1 MSLLIGEGFQ
11 GDENQQEKPE
21 EQKADDKSKEAKP
34 EIQKTEQDDKSSCD
48 HDDDDD
54 EDKESN
60 SDDKMELQN
69 LMKNLQHFASL
80 SATVPD
86 AKYSK
91 TRERNLM
98 KDLQEE
104 LKEENKNLEQQIMM
118 AQHTLGI
125 QQKQIEQIV
134 KQYQNLSKDG

>member
-1 MSLLIGEGFQ
+1 MRDDYTMSLLIGEGFQ
-11 GDENQQEKPE
+11 GDEQQANQQDKDKDGKKGD
-21 EQKADDKSKEAKP
+21 QKSGENKEP
-34 EIQKTEQDDKSSCD
+34 GDDKSSCED
-48 HDDDDD
+48 KED

-60 SDDKMELQN
+60 GDDKMELQN

-104 LKEENKNLEQQIMM
+104 LNEQNKNLEQQLQL
-118 AQHTLGI
+118 A
-125 QQKQIEQIV
+125 
-134 KQYQNLSKDG
+134 